1 MRTVIFYAL
10 LLYVAFSIDVLV
22 GYAVT
27 FGCIVYILYK
37 SVPSF
42 YAKKGNAEFNDRNF
56 EKALYYYEKAYK
68 TGRASAPIS
77 LTYGI
82 LLLRLGKVEEAEVV
96 FNMIILSRDK
106 KVTAAMKNKTRQYR
120 ALAYFK
126 TGRVDDALEE
136 AYDIFENFKSSVSY
150 GLLGYLKIAT
160 GAPADDIYRFCTEAY
175 EYNSD
180 DRDIADNMVVALI
193 LKGDLEKAKEY
204 ADKLL
209 KSNPEFTEAHY
220 HAAVVYKKLG
230 DNKKALEA
238 LESIDAQCTRT
249 YLTTVSVEE
258 IEELKRTLSDNN

>member
-1 MRTVIFYAL
+1 MRAIIFYAL
-10 LLYVAFSIDVLV
+10 LLYVAFSINVLA

-27 FGCIVYILYK
+27 IGCIIYLLYK

-42 YAKKGNAEFNDRNF
+42 YAKKGNAAFNERDF

-68 TGRASAPIS
+68 TGRASASIS

-82 LLLRLGKVEEAEVV
+82 LLLRLGKVEDAEVV
-96 FNMIILSRDK
+96 FNMIVLSNDK
-106 KVTAAMKNKTRQYR
+106 KITKAMKNKTRQYR
-120 ALAYFK
+120 ALAYYK
-126 TGRVDDALEE
+126 TGRVDDALDE

-160 GAPADDIYRFCTEAY
+160 GAPADDIYDFCQEAY

-180 DRDIADNMVVALI
+180 DRDIADNMVVSLI

-220 HAAVVYKKLG
+220 HAAVIYKKLG
-230 DNKKALEA
+230 DNKKALEI
-238 LESIDAQCTRT
+238 LESIDTQCNRT

-258 IEELKRTLSDNN
+258 IEELKMSLADND